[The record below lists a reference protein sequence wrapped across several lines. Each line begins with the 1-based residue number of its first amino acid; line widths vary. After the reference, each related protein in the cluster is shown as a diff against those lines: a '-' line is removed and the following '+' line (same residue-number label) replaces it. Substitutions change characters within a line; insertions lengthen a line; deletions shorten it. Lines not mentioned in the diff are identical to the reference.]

1 MKIKMKKMIG
11 TTIVIVMTTLVGCT
25 DMTDNSTYTTQKPTE
40 AAQVIEDS
48 YNYEEAITDVVEDES
63 MYTTEKVD
71 TNESAENVSVSGDK
85 EEEMDVVEE
94 SFESYEAVVNHTAN
108 VRDGIGVEANRIDTL
123 KAGDIVTVLEELE
136 EWSRILLDEQ
146 EGFIMT
152 QYLSEATEDN
162 IAEIEQQVEEAKK
175 EIAVVTVTNTVSD
188 ANDTNNTTMPD
199 VNATD
204 ETSQPVVNEDN
215 NANNLSTPVV
225 NETINVGIQNG
236 INNNTNTQPAGNN
249 NSNAGTTNTP
259 VATPQYTCEARI
271 LNSNPIYSNSR
282 VVVYIKTDH
291 PDGSKL
297 SIASNSGKFTFV
309 VGLYYSDITYV
320 DKDNIYTQMERVK
333 DGYVCI
339 LQPLEVGNYT
349 FTIKDSS
356 SGTSVAIGSFDMA
369 VNDRSVAENEFYQNV
384 INSVT
389 TPDMTNVQ
397 KMDAICEYVRTNFMY
412 KASDVNGGAIFLTSL
427 EGPWVAN
434 RRIHCLESTAIMQ
447 EFASRLGLQ
456 SECTYAGYWNHHY
469 ATVTIDGVPYIYDA
483 CPMGETGTVSS
494 WDYVL

>member
-1 MKIKMKKMIG
+1 MKIKMRKILG

-25 DMTDNSTYTTQKPTE
+25 DMADNSTYTMQKPTE
-40 AAQVIEDS
+40 NVQVVEDS
-48 YNYEEAITDVVEDES
+48 YNYEEATKDPVEDES
-63 MYTTEKVD
+63 MYTTENLD
-71 TNESAENVSVSGDK
+71 TSESTENVDVSGDK

-108 VRDGIGVEANRIDTL
+108 VREGIGVDANRIDIL
-123 KAGDIVTVLEELE
+123 KAGDIVIVLEELE
-136 EWSRILLDEQ
+136 EWSRILLDER

-162 IAEIEQQVEEAKK
+162 IAEVAQQVEEAEK
-175 EIAVVTVTNTVSD
+175 EIAVVTVTNTVSN
-188 ANDTNNTTMPD
+188 ANDTNVTTMPD
-199 VNATD
+199 VNTTD
-204 ETSQPVVNEDN
+204 ETSELVVNEDN
-215 NANNLSTPVV
+215 NADASSTPA
-225 NETINVGIQNG
+225 VGIQNG
-236 INNNTNTQPAGNN
+236 ANNNTNTYPSGNN
-249 NSNAGTTNTP
+249 NSNVGTTNTP
-259 VATPQYTCEARI
+259 VVTPQYTCEARI

-297 SIASNSGKFTFV
+297 SITSNSGKFTFI
-309 VGLYYSDITYV
+309 VGLYYSDVTYV
-320 DKDNIYTQMERVK
+320 DKDNFYTQMERVK

-356 SGTSVAIGSFDMA
+356 SGASVAIGSFDMV
-369 VNDRSVAENEFYQNV
+369 VNDRAAAENEFYQNV

-434 RRIHCLESTAIMQ
+434 HRIHCLESTAIMQ